1 MSSAD
6 STPKAAALIP
16 IGSAVQIVQPAD
28 AFCHQ
33 YGVIVGVKGGGWY
46 DVRLDVSGVVQKF
59 VPCISILKADFM
71 Q

>member
-33 YGVIVGVKGGGWY
+33 HGVIVGVKGGGWY
-46 DVRLDVSGVVQKF
+46 DVRLDVSGVVQKC
-59 VPCISILKADFM
+59 VPSLPRFNADFM